1 MYFFLSKFSFLI
13 HVIFHYSDE
22 IMFISKQHSSLSKK
36 KKILKYINEKYNDLN
51 FIFVECP

>member
-36 KKILKYINEKYNDLN
+36 KILKYINEKYNDLN